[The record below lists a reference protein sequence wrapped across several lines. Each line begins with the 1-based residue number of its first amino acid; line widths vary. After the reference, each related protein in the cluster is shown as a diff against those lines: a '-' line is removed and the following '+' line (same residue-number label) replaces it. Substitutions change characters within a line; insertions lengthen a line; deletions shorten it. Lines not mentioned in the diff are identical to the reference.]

1 MRYTVVFEKGPA
13 SYGAH
18 LPDLPGCVAVGDS
31 LEEVK
36 ELIREAAKLIRR
48 HRVQPHA
55 TTRNHTQWE
64 RVDRAGSP
72 GRSGAT
78 AVKLARLNCTRTPE

>member
-13 SYGAH
+13 SYGAY

-36 ELIREAAKLIRR
+36 ELIREAAKLHLESLLDAGEPLPNASSQVDVIEID
-48 HRVQPHA
+48 
-55 TTRNHTQWE
+55 E
-64 RVDRAGSP
+64 RDLAIAG
-72 GRSGAT
+72 
-78 AVKLARLNCTRTPE
+78 